1 MNAQILESC
10 HDNVGGCH
18 LGRDKTVDKVVSRYY
33 WKGVGKDTEEWV
45 SHCCLCVHLVPAFQ
59 VSLLSQLVKK
69 HACVQC
75 MHFWCMKYSVSA
87 LLHFR

>member
-1 MNAQILESC
+1 MKAQILESC

-45 SHCCLCVHLVPAFQ
+45 SQCCLCVDLTSMHLR
-59 VSLLSQLVKK
+59 
-69 HACVQC
+69 
-75 MHFWCMKYSVSA
+75 SVY
-87 LLHFR
+87 

>member
-1 MNAQILESC
+1 MHKLLESC

-33 WKGVGKDTEEWV
+33 WKGVGKDMEEWV
-45 SHCCLCVHLVPAFQ
+45 SHCCLLYQHNYAFQ
-59 VSLLSQLVKK
+59 VSLLSQLVM
-69 HACVQC
+69 HVQC